1 MTNYVI
7 PRVARSCGGHVFS
20 TQRFF
25 LFKRKKFSVGNCN
38 AEENSKFFLN
48 KGNKEPKTVAEIKG
62 SW

>member
-1 MTNYVI
+1 MSSLEW
-7 PRVARSCGGHVFS
+7 PDHVAVMFS
-20 TQRFF
+20 PPKDFF